1 MLLGIE
7 DYEQRSNSG
16 RCSSNHPMEI
26 GRLNPVRGTTEIAR
40 DPKASQRKQSWIA
53 GSIEDQINRP
63 VKIPAYYDNSPPY
76 TTLKKKDAIYNIA
89 QSSKSLLHQWGVYGS
104 NFGNF
109 SI

>member
-1 MLLGIE
+1 MPSIDQAGYDPIFTIGSSDRPNTMLLGIK

-16 RCSSNHPMEI
+16 RCSGNHPMEI

-63 VKIPAYYDNSPPY
+63 AKIPAYYGNSPPY
-76 TTLKKKDAIYNIA
+76 TTLKKRCYI
-89 QSSKSLLHQWGVYGS
+89 
-104 NFGNF
+104 
-109 SI
+109 